1 MNFIHLSRPQ
11 SSISLHRHLAQQGLT
26 LIELL
31 VAMGLGLL
39 IALAAASA
47 LVVARQGFSNVDA
60 ASQLR
65 DNGRFVQDVLQRIGV
80 QVGFK
85 SLQYAATT
93 RAAST
98 KGVTDNPE
106 PNIYGRNNE
115 SRTSNNAWYEGASRA
130 NGSVAYGSDI
140 LVLRFQ
146 TSTATESSPAAD
158 GTMIDCM
165 GIAPTA
171 IPAARDDRLISILHV
186 GIGADGEP
194 ALMCSRSTTGGAP
207 YDTQP
212 LVSGVENFQVLY
224 GVDGVA
230 PGNTTVPIATAA
242 DSVPE
247 RYLRADQLTVTGN
260 DLATYAN
267 WQRVRSLR
275 IGLVLRGA
283 PGSALDRTSQTFYP
297 LGSAKA
303 SPSGAI
309 GSAFASSSDPN
320 TTFTPAADGR
330 LRQVVTFTVHLRNF
344 QGDI

>member
-1 MNFIHLSRPQ
+1 MNFVSLSLQKSRRPLRQ
-11 SSISLHRHLAQQGLT
+11 RLPQQGFT
-26 LIELL
+26 LIELM
-31 VAMGLGLL
+31 VAMVLGLL
-39 IALAAASA
+39 ITLAAASA
-47 LVVARQGFSNVDA
+47 LVVARQGFNNVDA

-65 DNGRFVQDVLQRIGV
+65 DNGRFVQDVVQRIGV
-80 QVGFK
+80 QTGFK
-85 SLQYAATT
+85 SLQYAAT
-93 RAAST
+93 AKPSNT
-98 KGVTDNPE
+98 KGVAVNPE
-106 PNIYGRNNE
+106 PNVFGINNA
-115 SRTSNNAWYEGASRA
+115 SRTNNNAWSEGSSRA
-130 NGSVAYGSDI
+130 ANAVAYGSDI

-146 TSTATESSPAAD
+146 TSTSTENSTAAD

-165 GIAPTA
+165 GIAATA
-171 IPAARDDRLISILHV
+171 IPASRDDRLVSILHV
-186 GIGADGEP
+186 GIGSDGEP
-194 ALMCSRSTTGGAP
+194 ALMCSRSATGSAP
-207 YDTQP
+207 YETQP

-230 PGNTTVPIATAA
+230 AGNTTVPITTAA

-247 RYLRADQLTVTGN
+247 RYLRADQLTVAGN

-283 PGSALDRTSQTFYP
+283 ANSAIDRSSQTFYP

-303 SPSGAI
+303 SASGAI
-309 GSAFASSSDPN
+309 GSAFASLSDAN
-320 TTFTPAADGR
+320 TTFTPAVDGR